1 MRTVLVIG
9 LALVALLLVPVV
21 LVAVRRIRERL
32 SLRTGFSALGEWLWT
47 NSGIAAQTMR
57 ESCRNTSCLANQVRR
72 TIRSGMGSFGVEVSA
87 PDPPQVRGD
96 DTTVTGARAQ
106 LLFDL
111 PARRQVYCREVY
123 LILTCP
129 FA

>member
-47 NSGIAAQTMR
+47 NSGIAARTMR
-57 ESCRNTSCLANQVRR
+57 ESQVRR